1 MKKKRC
7 LAILTGIA
15 VVLILVNPA
24 ASSEHKQTSIHILGS
39 PFGVVG
45 YIAAFTLADTINKK
59 SDWLKATAYEGGSVD
74 NVRQLSAYPEKRKDT
89 IMNGGLSSVAMARNN
104 IGPFKSMKKYTTLKA
119 ISAYFKAC
127 PTFITLD
134 PNIKAPKDLRNKRI
148 GVIKP
153 PGGQQAAMG
162 LAVLKHGLGLPVE
175 KMKIQYLTWGGLL
188 DAVIDGNVD
197 FAYIGLTQG
206 RGEKIVPSP
215 AFRKFLAAVKKPVYY
230 YSFPPDVIKKAREA
244 SGILFFSQFV
254 PAGALGKKQP
264 KEFWAFTNMIGW
276 WADEAM
282 DSDIVYEITRVI
294 AENTDTFGQAH
305 KALLVLTPQTMGS
318 IAPEEKDFHPGTLKY
333 YKEKGLP
340 VGIKQ

>member
-1 MKKKRC
+1 MKKKRF
-7 LAILTGIA
+7 LALLLGIA
-15 VVLILVNPA
+15 LVLILVNPA
-24 ASSEHKQTSIHILGS
+24 APSEPKQATIHILGS
-39 PFGVVG
+39 PFGVSG
-45 YIAAFTLADTINKK
+45 YIAAFTLADLINKQSK
-59 SDWLKATAYEGGSVD
+59 WLKATAYEGGSVD
-74 NVRQLSAYPEKRKDT
+74 NVRQLAAYPKKREDT
-89 IMNGGLSSVAMARNN
+89 IINGGLSSIAMARST
-104 IGPFKSMKKYTTLKA
+104 IGPFKNKEKYTTLKA

-134 PNIKAPKDLRNKRI
+134 PNIKGPSDLLDKRI

-162 LAVLKHGLGLPVE
+162 LAVLKHGLSLPVE
-175 KMKIQYLTWGGLL
+175 KMKVQYLTWGGLL

-197 FAYIGLTQG
+197 FAYVGTTQG
-206 RGEKIVPSP
+206 KGENIVPSP
-215 AFRKFLAAVKKPVYY
+215 SLRKFLAAVKKPVYW
-230 YSFPPDVIKKAREA
+230 YSFPPDVVKKAREA
-244 SGILFFSQFV
+244 SRILFYSQFV
-254 PAGALGKKQP
+254 PAGAMGNKQP

-294 AENTDTFGQAH
+294 AENTPAFGQAH
-305 KALLVLTPQTMGS
+305 KALLVLSPQTMGS
-318 IAPEEKDFHPGTLKY
+318 LAPEETDFHAGALKY